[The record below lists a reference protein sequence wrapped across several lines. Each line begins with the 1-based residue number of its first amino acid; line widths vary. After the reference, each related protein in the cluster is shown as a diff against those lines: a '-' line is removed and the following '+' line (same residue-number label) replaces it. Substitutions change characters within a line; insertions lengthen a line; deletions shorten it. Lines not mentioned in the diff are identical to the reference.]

1 MAAAEGEF
9 PRPPG
14 FEDYS
19 DIKEAELAEFRKFM
33 AGSSPA
39 AASLAAAASSAQSSG
54 GMRAFG
60 DDRVLD
66 RRSRGNQSGYAEGTP
81 ASGVTAAAAMRE
93 PLGLVGESSAKL
105 EVTPWQGDGIAKAP
119 DVQILDEDSAFEQL
133 GLSENLLRGVYE
145 MGFVKP
151 SKIQAAALPLIKNGS
166 NMIGQAQNGSGK
178 TATFSLALLTA
189 LDVADERPQAL
200 CLCPTREL
208 ARQNEYV
215 ISQLG
220 QYLPV
225 KTLLVV
231 PTQDRIPRN
240 AGVHVII
247 GTPGKVLDMAKKRI
261 VDVSTVKVFVLDE
274 ADMMLDQE
282 NNMGPQVTQIR
293 RLMPNEVQVLFFSAT
308 YPDDVRAFAENLVP
322 RAVSIK
328 VKKTDLTVASVQQM
342 YMRCENEHD
351 KFAKLTKL
359 YEAMNVGQSVIFVN
373 QRRKAFQLASWMRE
387 AGFACSLICG
397 TQAQGEER
405 MDPALRD
412 HVMDEFRNCVTRVLI
427 ATDVLSRGID
437 VPQVT
442 LVVNYELPVNWT
454 DKGVDMETYLHRV
467 GRTGRFGLRGVA
479 VNLITDRERQSVDT
493 ICSFFACQIEQMDED
508 FEALEERLKTLR

>member
-1 MAAAEGEF
+1 MAAVEGEF

-14 FEDYS
+14 FEEYGYVD
-19 DIKEAELAEFRKFM
+19 EAELAEFRSFM
-33 AGSSPA
+33 SGNDA
-39 AASLAAAASSAQSSG
+39 AAPASEPATASSDWRGLA
-54 GMRAFG
+54 
-60 DDRVLD
+60 DDRALS
-66 RRSRGNQSGYAEGTP
+66 RRGRDEHNSGEGYKVNEQP
-81 ASGVTAAAAMRE
+81 AVSK
-93 PLGLVGESSAKL
+93 PPGLVGEDSATVAITSWHESRAASQMQDSL
-105 EVTPWQGDGIAKAP
+105 
-119 DVQILDEDSAFEQL
+119 LDEDTSFEQL

-151 SKIQAAALPLIKNGS
+151 SKIQAAALPLIKGGS

-178 TATFSLALLTA
+178 TATFSLALLSA
-189 LDVADERPQAL
+189 LDVKDERPQAL
-200 CLCPTREL
+200 VLCPTREL
-208 ARQNEYV
+208 ARQNESV

-225 KTLLVV
+225 ATLLVV
-231 PTQDRIPRN
+231 PSQDRIQKY
-240 AGVHVII
+240 AKVHAIV
-247 GTPGKVLDMAKKRI
+247 GTPGKVMDMAKKRVI
-261 VDVSTVKVFVLDE
+261 DVSSIKVFVLDE

-293 RLMPNEVQVLFFSAT
+293 ALMQNDVQVLFFSAT

-328 VKKTDLTVASVQQM
+328 VRKTELTLASVAQM
-342 YMRCENEHD
+342 YMRCEDEWD
-351 KFAKLTKL
+351 KFNKLTAL
-359 YEAMNVGQSVIFVN
+359 YGAMNVGQSVIFVN
-373 QRRKAFQLASWMRE
+373 QRKKAFQLAKWMRD
-387 AGFACSLICG
+387 AGFAVSLICG
-397 TQAQGEER
+397 TQTSGEER

-442 LVVNYELPVNWT
+442 LVVNYELPINWT
-454 DKGVDMETYLHRV
+454 DRGVDMETYLHRV
-467 GRTGRFGLRGVA
+467 GRTGRFGLRGLA
-479 VNLITDRERQSVDT
+479 VNLLTDRERPMVDQ

-508 FEALEERLKTLR
+508 FEALEERLKILR